1 MIDAHR
7 KGKRQFTFVRL
18 KLCLWPLWVFLL
30 WTKGY
35 QQLLSVE
42 KYLKMASQTK
52 EWQKQRF
59 YSSLEHTS
67 DMKKS
72 STLVALWEGP
82 QKEGGLVSMEQKKKK
97 ESPNG
102 AKGWGWGTAARVD
115 RLALVTDRWHFRVS
129 AGTVA
134 RGMSAALSR
143 DGRVKD
149 LMGCLAHLGCRAR

>member
-1 MIDAHR
+1 MRTEKVRGSLPLSDWSYVCDHCGFFFYEQRGTNNYSVLKNISKWPPKPKNDKSRDFTHHLNIRVTWKKAQPSWPC
-7 KGKRQFTFVRL
+7 GKD
-18 KLCLWPLWVFLL
+18 P
-30 WTKGY
+30 
-35 QQLLSVE
+35 
-42 KYLKMASQTK
+42 
-52 EWQKQRF
+52 
-59 YSSLEHTS
+59 
-67 DMKKS
+67 KKR
-72 STLVALWEGP
+72 VAWF
-82 QKEGGLVSMEQKKKK
+82 QWSRRKKK

-102 AKGWGWGTAARVD
+102 AKGWGWGTAAWVD